1 MQMITFAL
9 VNNYISFLIMKR
21 KTIKLLQLIKRK
33 VLEINPN
40 AQILL
45 YGSRARGTEH
55 TESDWDLL
63 ILLDKDKIEDSDF
76 DQISYPL
83 VELGWKEG
91 EQFSPKLYT
100 MKDWM
105 QRSFT
110 LFYKNIEKE
119 GIVLRV

>member
-63 ILLDKDKIEDSDF
+63 ILLDKDKIEDSDY
-76 DQISYPL
+76 DQISYPI
-83 VELGWKEG
+83 VELG
-91 EQFSPKLYT
+91 
-100 MKDWM
+100 
-105 QRSFT
+105 
-110 LFYKNIEKE
+110 
-119 GIVLRV
+119 

>member
-76 DQISYPL
+76 DQISYPI
-83 VELGWKEG
+83 VELG
-91 EQFSPKLYT
+91 
-100 MKDWM
+100 
-105 QRSFT
+105 
-110 LFYKNIEKE
+110 
-119 GIVLRV
+119 

>member
-55 TESDWDLL
+55 NESDWDLL
-63 ILLDKDKIEDSDF
+63 ILLDKDKIEDSDY
-76 DQISYPL
+76 DQIFYPI
-83 VELGWKEG
+83 VELRWKEG

>member
-55 TESDWDLL
+55 NESDWDLL

-76 DQISYPL
+76 DQISYPI
-83 VELGWKEG
+83 VEFGWKVG

-119 GIVLRV
+119 GIVL

>member
-40 AQILL
+40 AKILL

-55 TESDWDLL
+55 NESDWDLL
-63 ILLDKDKIEDSDF
+63 ILLDKDKIEDSDY
-76 DQISYPL
+76 DQISYPI
-83 VELGWKEG
+83 VELG
-91 EQFSPKLYT
+91 
-100 MKDWM
+100 
-105 QRSFT
+105 
-110 LFYKNIEKE
+110 
-119 GIVLRV
+119 